1 MNNNNNKKGEF
12 MLRESKTLQRRA
24 KKYFSKLGVPSWS
37 NDYTFS
43 YTGSELLE
51 MKFVYGSNLHEWIRN
66 REEYDTQ
73 RIIDIFGLGDSSIY
87 SWEWV
92 DTNTINLYKI

>member
-1 MNNNNNKKGEF
+1 MIT
-12 MLRESKTLQRRA
+12 ESKTLQRRA

-43 YTGSELLE
+43 YTGGELLE
-51 MKFVYGSNLHEWIRN
+51 MKFAYGSSLHDWIRN
-66 REEYDTQ
+66 KEEYDTE
-73 RIIDIFGLGDSSIY
+73 RVMDIFGFKNDDNY

-92 DTNTINLYKI
+92 DTNTINLYRI